1 MPRSSRPTRS
11 FRAMSA
17 ALLALVALTL
27 GGCGMNAQTLQ
38 SYTPANGVNIDDD
51 FLKVRNL
58 LIIADASGQGRLSAS
73 LVSQQ
78 TNDRLT
84 GVAGTALK
92 DDGTRAGALTVGTV
106 NVDLPAGRMVVLT
119 GPGVAPIA
127 VSGGDLKPGL
137 TAELSLTFAN
147 GSSRTIQ
154 VPVADAADPIFSSV
168 TPLPTGSP
176 TPASSPTGTAS
187 PTASP
192 SPTTTP

>member
-1 MPRSSRPTRS
+1 M
-11 FRAMSA
+11 
-17 ALLALVALTL
+17 
-27 GGCGMNAQTLQ
+27 
-38 SYTPANGVNIDDD
+38 
-51 FLKVRNL
+51 
-58 LIIADASGQGRLSAS
+58 
-73 LVSQQ
+73 
-78 TNDRLT
+78 
-84 GVAGTALK
+84 
-92 DDGTRAGALTVGTV
+92 

-176 TPASSPTGTAS
+176 TPACLPDGDRLADRV
-187 PTASP
+187 PEPHDDAVAGVR
-192 SPTTTP
+192 TPRNAAGDRGVFVVSGA